1 MRSYFSRAFYL
12 RVIPTIWPESLEQ
25 ATAMGNG
32 STLSVRQ
39 MFTASL
45 LSEGCM
51 YLTIEYV
58 WSSIYLQ
65 KLWFYPVSW

>member
-1 MRSYFSRAFYL
+1 MRLCFWLAFYL
-12 RVIPTIWPESLEQ
+12 CVIPTILFESLEQ

-45 LSEGCM
+45 LSEGYV

-58 WSSIYLQ
+58 
-65 KLWFYPVSW
+65 